1 MSTKKR
7 VSLKPR
13 KLPQQSRAEQTVA
26 AILEAVAVIL
36 ETKGLD
42 GLNTN
47 AVAQRAGVSIG
58 SLYQYF
64 SSKDAL
70 IVALSLRE
78 SAVFFEDAAGALAEG
93 TGQDAL
99 KHLVA
104 ISVNQQ
110 LRRPVLAR
118 LLDFEEN
125 RPAIAKELASAKN
138 SFHDLILQILARDDL
153 PAQADAVIATED
165 IIAIL
170 RAIVDSAGDRGEAD
184 RPALERRVCRA
195 VFGYLGVL
203 ETPPVKLRAKKKP
216 PPGM

>member
-1 MSTKKR
+1 MPTKKR
-7 VSLKPR
+7 TSLKPR
-13 KLPQQSRAEQTVA
+13 KVPQQSRAGQTVA

-78 SAVFFEDAAGALAEG
+78 RAVFFDEAQGALSEP
-93 TGQDAL
+93 TGEQAL
-99 KHLVA
+99 RHLIAV
-104 ISVNQQ
+104 SVRQQ

-125 RPAIAKELASAKN
+125 RPPIAKELAASKSAL
-138 SFHDLILQILARDDL
+138 HEVIRLTLDRDDL
-153 PAQADAVIATED
+153 PPQADQETATED
-165 IIAIL
+165 IASII
-170 RAIVDSAGDRGEAD
+170 RAIVDGAGDRGEAD
-184 RPALERRVCRA
+184 RPALEQRVCRA
-195 VFGYLGVL
+195 LFGYLGIV
-203 ETPPVKLRAKKKP
+203 ERPTVKSRARK
-216 PPGM
+216 